1 MAYKLMITQKAEDD
15 LDAILGYIFTELKN
29 PEAAAH
35 LMDEIDHRYEHLEN
49 NPSIYAECMQPLLK
63 PMHYRKV
70 VIGGYLMIFR
80 VDEEA
85 KTVFVERFFSGL
97 EEYAEKL

>member
-1 MAYKLMITQKAEDD
+1 MVVI
-15 LDAILGYIFTELKN
+15 
-29 PEAAAH
+29 
-35 LMDEIDHRYEHLEN
+35 
-49 NPSIYAECMQPLLK
+49 
-63 PMHYRKV
+63 MHYRKV

-97 EEYAEKL
+97 EDYAEKL